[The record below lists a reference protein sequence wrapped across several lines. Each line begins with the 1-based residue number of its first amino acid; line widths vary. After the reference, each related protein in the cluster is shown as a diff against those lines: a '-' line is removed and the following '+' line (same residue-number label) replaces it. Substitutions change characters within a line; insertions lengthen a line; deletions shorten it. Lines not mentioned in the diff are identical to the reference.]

1 MRGKYG
7 HFTGAHGPGSC
18 DAAAAPGEHVAGGW
32 SSHGGGAPGAGG
44 RAGRLWGRQLHIGAA
59 PVQMYYSRHKRCSI
73 ELSFGVAQNIPYR
86 GAQSPLRGRRFDSS
100 ASV

>member
-32 SSHGGGAPGAGG
+32 SSHGGGHPEPEAVLAGFGAG
-44 RAGRLWGRQLHIGAA
+44 
-59 PVQMYYSRHKRCSI
+59 
-73 ELSFGVAQNIPYR
+73 SFT
-86 GAQSPLRGRRFDSS
+86 
-100 ASV
+100 